1 MYIELLNKHSSTSDI
16 APIIAGV
23 PQEAILS
30 PLLFNIY
37 ASDRPANPN
46 TSIIA
51 NYADDKVFFSIHNDP
66 IIAFTNLQ
74 SE

>member
-30 PLLFNIY
+30 PLLFNIC
-37 ASDRPANPN
+37 ASDRSNK
-46 TSIIA
+46 IA
-51 NYADDKVFFSIHNDP
+51 LYSKMDL
-66 IIAFTNLQ
+66 TL
-74 SE
+74 